1 MIMAVAITLQEYLN
15 RWGVDYEVVRHPH
28 TDSSLK
34 TAEAAHVPG
43 DKLAKCVVTEDYQ
56 GYLMVVLP
64 ASHQVEFDLLD
75 EKLDR
80 RLELATEQE
89 LADIFTDCEIGAI
102 PPLGEAYGID
112 VALDESLKDC
122 EDIYFEAGDHAELIH
137 LQGNDFRDLMAGAE
151 TGQFSRHL

>member
-1 MIMAVAITLQEYLN
+1 MAVAITLQEYLD
-15 RWGVDYEVVRHPH
+15 RWGVEYEVVYHSH
-28 TDSSLK
+28 TDSSLRA
-34 TAEAAHVPG
+34 AEAAHVPG

-75 EKLDR
+75 EKLNR

-89 LADIFTDCEIGAI
+89 LADIFTDCEVGAI

-112 VALDESLKDC
+112 VVLDESLKDI
-122 EDIYFEAGDHAELIH
+122 DDVYFEAGDHAELIH
-137 LQGNDFRDLMAGAE
+137 LRGDDFRDLMAGAE